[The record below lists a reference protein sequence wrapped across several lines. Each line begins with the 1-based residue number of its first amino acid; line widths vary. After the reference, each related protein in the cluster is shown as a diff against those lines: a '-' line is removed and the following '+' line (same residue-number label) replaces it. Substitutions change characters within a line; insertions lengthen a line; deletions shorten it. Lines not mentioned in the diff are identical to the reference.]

1 MTMKTLKKILRWLG
15 AALVGIPLA
24 VYIVF
29 LAANWRDQP
38 VSPAA
43 LRLDALAHTTEAVD
57 DKDNGYVYM
66 MGFSVG
72 KTEDPRAW
80 GTQRIAWALQE
91 SKQSKTSF
99 DGKFPGEN
107 FDFVAARSAPLKAL
121 TDTCKNVHQACL
133 KALDSADKTLAEWL
147 ESEAWVLARYQTLL
161 THPKWQETLPFDMF
175 LPVRPVKEVQEGQK
189 LQLAQAWLLA
199 GRKDSAGVKTLLEND
214 LRFWRGSLAA
224 SSTLLSKM
232 IAARAIQRHFDWGN
246 IVLRRLPPAQVM
258 AAVPALWSE
267 PVSDAERAMLRS
279 MAGDWAFFDT
289 AMRRVKTSDINPTT
303 MSESQPTLQRWTWRA
318 LKPLL
323 QPQDNSNRYAA
334 LIIQITDALNV
345 PYSQQPQAIERAR
358 AALTQATQDSGIS
371 LYNPLG
377 VNLFSMFA
385 TDIAAYADRVA
396 DLEGL
401 RRAALLASQLRSRAV
416 TPASV
421 EKSLADAALL
431 NPYSD
436 KPFAWDERAQ
446 AIVFQGRE
454 SGERGHHALL
464 Y

>member
-1 MTMKTLKKILRWLG
+1 MTMTTLKKILRWLG

-29 LAANWRDQP
+29 FAANWRDQP

-43 LRLDALAHTTEAVD
+43 LRLDALAHATEAVD

-72 KTEDPRAW
+72 PSEDPRAW
-80 GTQRIAWALQE
+80 GAKRIAWAQEE
-91 SKQSKTSF
+91 SKQSRSSF

-107 FDFVAARSAPLKAL
+107 YDFVAARSAPLKAL
-121 TDTCKNVHQACL
+121 TDACKTVNQACL
-133 KALDSADKTLAEWL
+133 KALDGADKTLTNWVET
-147 ESEAWVLARYQTLL
+147 EAWVLARYQTLL

-175 LPVRPVKEVQEGQK
+175 LPARPVKEVQEGQK
-189 LQLAQAWLLA
+189 LQLAQAWGLA

-289 AMRRVKTSDINPTT
+289 AMRRVKTTDLNPAT
-303 MSESQPTLQRWTWRA
+303 MSEHEPTLQRWTSHA
-318 LKPLL
+318 LKPML

-334 LIIQITDALNV
+334 LIIQITDTLNV
-345 PYSQQPQAIERAR
+345 PYAQHPQAIDRAR
-358 AALTQATQDSGIS
+358 AALTQATQDSAIS

-377 VNLFSMFA
+377 INLFSMFA

-396 DLEGL
+396 DLEGQ

-416 TPASV
+416 APALV
-421 EKSLADAALL
+421 EESLTDTALR

-436 KPFAWDERAQ
+436 LPFAWDEHTQ

-454 SGERGHHALL
+454 PGERGRHAFF